1 MTTTSNY
8 IERLLSPEK
17 DDGQVYIYYAQY
29 FDGTILYEYDNDH
42 NHLDFNSIDQDKVKY
57 FGFIGNGMKI
67 YWDIPAG
74 ILHIGKREYM
84 IKISSPNS
92 ILPIIGSKKD
102 LITFKMAHTDSLVC
116 GGSIKKSDLGNIID
130 GFYIGF
136 KMNLDSV
143 FTQILFGIPV
153 TGKDLRPYFG
163 VRISNK
169 KDEIYTAELIGLN
182 GEDESNFTKT
192 NIELKDGKSSAV
204 ELYFQ

>member
-1 MTTTSNY
+1 
-8 IERLLSPEK
+8 
-17 DDGQVYIYYAQY
+17 
-29 FDGTILYEYDNDH
+29 
-42 NHLDFNSIDQDKVKY
+42 LDFNSIDQTKVKY

-84 IKISSPNS
+84 VKILSSNS
-92 ILPIIGSKKD
+92 ILPISGSKKD
-102 LITFKMAHTDSLVC
+102 LITFKMAHTDNLVC
-116 GGSIKKSDLGNIID
+116 GGVIKKSDLGNIID

-143 FTQILFGIPV
+143 FTQILFCIPV
-153 TGKDLRPYFG
+153 TGTDLRPYFG

-169 KDEIYTAELIGLN
+169 KDKIYTAELVGLN

-204 ELYFQ
+204 ELYFS